1 MATRTY
7 KNREKNCVAAESPD
21 GTIDYICGKSSKGG
35 RTRKQYP
42 RDLSELEAEID
53 ALTTEIR
60 VLRAFVTQLMQ
71 QRE

>member
-1 MATRTY
+1 MTTRMY
-7 KNREKNCVAAESPD
+7 KNHEKNCVAAESAD

-42 RDLSELEAEID
+42 TDLSELEAEID

-60 VLRAFVTQLMQ
+60 VLRALVTELMQ
-71 QRE
+71 SRE